1 MEQDEHLGSNATMA
15 AVLFANINH
24 PEWKLEFQSENI
36 FSQYRTSQTKSN
48 FDELIVLGLGM

>member
-24 PEWKLEFQSENI
+24 PEWKIEFPSEKFI
-36 FSQYRTSQTKSN
+36 EHKM
-48 FDELIVLGLGM
+48 LK